1 MRQLNKQV
9 KQSAGNHGISRRPKP
24 PLDRRLFRSQQA
36 AFVARGVPAEGR
48 DGVALGVPEVGR
60 PGVAG
65 GMPN

>member
-48 DGVALGVPEVGR
+48 DCVARDLQAVGLR
-60 PGVAG
+60 CAAR
-65 GMPN
+65 GMPC

>member
-1 MRQLNKQV
+1 MRQLHKQV

-48 DGVALGVPEVGR
+48 DCVALDLQDVGR
-60 PGVAG
+60 LRVAR
-65 GMPN
+65 GMPY